1 MNAHKTALP
10 VISDPND
17 FDRNSGDWLER
28 MVFNNRIWVL
38 LFCAIITLFFSYRA
52 TQLTVNASFDEMVPQ
67 KHPFIK
73 NYLENKDSLKGLGN
87 SIRVVVETQSGDI
100 FDPEYLEVVRRVNDK
115 IFLTP
120 GVDRALMRSVWT
132 PIVRWT
138 EITEEGYKG
147 GPVMPF
153 DYDASANSIK
163 TFKLNALR
171 ANLRGNLI
179 GSDYKSSMI
188 MVPLLDKLAD
198 TGVPLD
204 YKALSDTLEQEI
216 RAPIEHPQAD
226 SESAQLKGS
235 YKIHIIGFA
244 KLTGDL
250 IDGLAKVLMFFGLS
264 ALIAAAII
272 YLYTR
277 DLRSTALLVL
287 TALCGV
293 IWLLGLMQL
302 LGYDLN
308 PYSILVPFLIF
319 AIGISHGAQKMN
331 GVMQDIGRGT
341 HKYVAARYTFRRL
354 FMAGLTALLTN
365 VVGFAVLMIID
376 IPVIQT
382 LALTTSVGVL
392 ILIFT
397 KLFFIPVALSY
408 IGVSEKAA
416 QRSIQAAEKA
426 HQHRLNLW
434 SLLVRCTERRVALP
448 LVVVSLAVGAVAITV
463 SLKYLKIGDLD
474 KGAPEL
480 RAESR
485 YNQDSEYINE
495 YYGLSGDQFAVI
507 VKSSEADGV
516 SSFQSLVKQ
525 DRLAWMLKQLP
536 EVLATSSLPDS
547 IRQTAYGQ
555 FEGNPKW
562 RTIPRNPG
570 VIGQAVAQAIV
581 DSPGAING
589 NGTVTP
595 MIAYLK
601 DHKADTL
608 TAVAKAVET
617 FAAENNDADTQFLLA
632 AGSAGIEAATNIVVK
647 EANYRIL
654 ALLYAAVTLLCF
666 ITFRSWRAVVVA
678 MVPLLITSFLCE
690 ALMVALGIGIK
701 VATLPVIA
709 LGVGVGVDYALYLL
723 SVQMRAQRLGATL
736 AESYELAIGFTGKVV
751 ALIGIT
757 MAAGVMTWAWSPIKF
772 QADMGILLTFMFLWN
787 MLGAL
792 VLIPAL
798 SSFLLNDRKDIQTS
812 VDFDQVSPHPTV
824 EPHDTDSSHRLVTH
838 SQGIDALGGER
849 IS

>member
-1 MNAHKTALP
+1 MAIDAHKNALP
-10 VISDPND
+10 VIRDPKD
-17 FDRNSGDWLER
+17 FDRNSGDRLER

-38 LFCAIITLFFSYRA
+38 LFCAMITIFFGYRA
-52 TQLTVNASFDEMVPQ
+52 TQLTINASFDEMVPQ
-67 KHPFIK
+67 KHPFIQ
-73 NYLENKDSLKGLGN
+73 NYFENKDSLKGLGN
-87 SIRVVVETQSGDI
+87 SIRVVVETRSGDI
-100 FDPEYLEVVRRVNDK
+100 FDPEYLEVVKRVNDK

-153 DYDASANSIK
+153 DYDGSADSIK
-163 TFKLNALR
+163 KFKLNAIR

-179 GSDYKSSMI
+179 GTDYKSSMI
-188 MVPLLDKLAD
+188 MVPLLDKVAE
-198 TGVPLD
+198 TGEDLD
-204 YKALSDTLEQEI
+204 YKTLSDALEREI
-216 RAPIEHPQAD
+216 RGPIENPVAG
-226 SESAQLKGS
+226 SENAQLKGV

-250 IDGLAKVLMFFGLS
+250 IDGLTQVLLFFGLS
-264 ALIAAAII
+264 ALIATAII
-272 YLYTR
+272 FLYTR
-277 DLRSTALLVL
+277 DLRSTLLLVL

-382 LALTTSVGVL
+382 LALTTSLGVL

-416 QRSIQAAEKA
+416 LRSIQAAEKA
-426 HQHRLNLW
+426 HEKRLNLW
-434 SLLVRCTERRVALP
+434 SLLVRCTERRIALP
-448 LVVVSLAVGAVAITV
+448 LVVVSLAVGAAAVTI
-463 SLKYLKIGDLD
+463 SLKYLKMGDLD

-480 RAESR
+480 RADSR
-485 YNQDSEYINE
+485 YNQDSAYINE
-495 YYGLSGDQFAVI
+495 HFGLSGDQFAVI
-507 VKSSEADGV
+507 VKSNTPDGV
-516 SSFQSLVKQ
+516 SSFDSLVEQ
-525 DRLAWMLKQLP
+525 DRLAWLLKQQP

-562 RTIPRNPG
+562 RTIPRNASA
-570 VIGQAVAQAIV
+570 VGQAVAQAIV
-581 DSPGAING
+581 DSPGTING

-608 TAVAKAVET
+608 TAVAKTVER
-617 FAAENNDADTQFLLA
+617 FAAEHSGTDTQFLLA

-654 ALLYAAVTLLCF
+654 ALLYAAVILLCF

-690 ALMVALGIGIK
+690 ALMVFLGIGIK

-723 SVQMRAQRLGATL
+723 SVQIRAQRLGATL
-736 AESYELAIGFTGKVV
+736 AESYELALGFTGKVV

-757 MAAGVMTWAWSPIKF
+757 MAAGVVTWAWSPIKF

-787 MLGAL
+787 MIGAL

-798 SSFLLNDRKDIQTS
+798 SNFLLNDRKAQIQD
-812 VDFDQVSPHPTV
+812 VDLDQVSPHPTV
-824 EPHDTDSSHRLVTH
+824 ELH
-838 SQGIDALGGER
+838 SVKPGNQQHCVARPEP
-849 IS
+849 S

>member
-1 MNAHKTALP
+1 MAIDAHKTALP
-10 VISDPND
+10 VIRDPKD
-17 FDRNSGDWLER
+17 FDKNSGDRLER
-28 MVFNNRIWVL
+28 LVFNNRIWVL
-38 LFCAIITLFFSYRA
+38 IICALITIFFGYRA
-52 TQLTVNASFDEMVPQ
+52 TQLTVNASFDDMIPQ
-67 KHPFIK
+67 NHPFIK
-73 NYLENKDSLKGLGN
+73 NYFENKDSLKGLGN
-87 SIRVVVETQSGDI
+87 SIRVVVETKDGDI
-100 FDPEYLEVVRRVNDK
+100 FDPEYLEVVKRINDK

-138 EITEEGYKG
+138 EITEEGFKG

-153 DYDASANSIK
+153 DYDGSAASIDK
-163 TFKLNALR
+163 FKLNAIR
-171 ANLRGNLI
+171 ANLRGSLI

-188 MVPLLDKLAD
+188 MVPLLDKIPETD
-198 TGVPLD
+198 EVLD
-204 YKALSDTLEQEI
+204 YKALSDTLERDI
-216 RAPIEHPQAD
+216 RHPIEHPEAGGD
-226 SESAQLKGS
+226 AKLKGN
-235 YKIHIIGFA
+235 YKVHIIGFA

-250 IDGLAKVLMFFGLS
+250 ISGLTQVFVFFGFS
-264 ALIAAAII
+264 ALIASAII
-272 YLYTR
+272 FLYTR
-277 DLRSTALLVL
+277 DARSTALLVL
-287 TALCGV
+287 TSICGV
-293 IWLLGLMQL
+293 VWLLGLMQL

-308 PYSILVPFLIF
+308 PYSILVPFLVF

-354 FMAGLTALLTN
+354 FMAGLTALLAN

-376 IPVIQT
+376 IPVIRT
-382 LALTTSVGVL
+382 LALTTSLGVL

-408 IGVSEKAA
+408 MGVSPKAA
-416 QRSIQAAEKA
+416 MRSIMAAEKA
-426 HQHRLNLW
+426 HQKRVNLW

-448 LVVVSLAVGAVAITV
+448 LVVVSIAVGVSACAV
-463 SLKYLKIGDLD
+463 SLKYLKMGDLD

-480 RAESR
+480 RADSR
-485 YNQDSEYINE
+485 YNQDSAYINE
-495 YYGLSGDQFAVI
+495 HFGLSGDQFAVI
-507 VKSSEADGV
+507 VKSNTPDGV
-516 SSFQSLVKQ
+516 SSFQSLVEQ
-525 DRLAWMLKQLP
+525 DRLAWLLKQQP

-547 IRQTAYGQ
+547 IRQTAFGQ

-562 RTIPRNPG
+562 RTIPRNSSA
-570 VIGQAVAQAIV
+570 VSQAVAQAIV

-608 TAVAKAVET
+608 TAVSRTVET
-617 FAAENNDADTQFLLA
+617 FAATHNSPNTQFLLA

-654 ALLYAAVTLLCF
+654 GMLYAAVILLCF

-690 ALMVALGIGIK
+690 ALMVFLGIGIK

-723 SVQMRAQRLGATL
+723 SVQIRAQRLGATL
-736 AESYELAIGFTGKVV
+736 AESYELALGFTGKVV

-757 MAAGVMTWAWSPIKF
+757 MAAGVVTWAWSPIKF

-798 SSFLLNDRKDIQTS
+798 SHFLLKDRKVAAKD
-812 VDFDQVSPHPTV
+812 VNFDQVSPHPTV
-824 EPHDTDSSHRLVTH
+824 EHHCSSGNQKRCEANP
-838 SQGIDALGGER
+838 QPN
-849 IS
+849 

>member
-1 MNAHKTALP
+1 M
-10 VISDPND
+10 D
-17 FDRNSGDWLER
+17 FDKNSGSRLER
-28 MVFNNRIWVL
+28 VVFNHRIWVVIV
-38 LFCAIITLFFSYRA
+38 CAIATILFGYRA
-52 TQLTVNASFDEMVPQ
+52 SLLTVNANFDEMIPQ
-67 KHPFIK
+67 NHPFIK
-73 NYLENKDSLKGLGN
+73 NYLDNRDSLKGLGN
-87 SIRVVVETQSGDI
+87 SIRVVVETQDGDI
-100 FDPEYLEVVRRVNDK
+100 FDPEYLEVVKRVNDK

-138 EITEEGYKG
+138 EITEEGFTG

-153 DYDASANSIK
+153 DYDGSAESIK
-163 TFKLNALR
+163 QFKLNAIR

-179 GSDYKSSMI
+179 GSDSKSSMI
-188 MVPLLDKLAD
+188 MVPLLDQIAE
-198 TGVPLD
+198 TGENLD
-204 YKALSDTLEQEI
+204 YKTLSDILEREI
-216 RAPIEHPQAD
+216 REPIEHPQPGSD
-226 SESAQLKGS
+226 IAQFKGS

-250 IDGLAKVLMFFGLS
+250 IDGLSQVLMFFGLS
-264 ALIAAAII
+264 ALISAVFI

-277 DLRSTALLVL
+277 DVRSTTLLVA
-287 TALCGV
+287 TALSGV

-302 LGYDLN
+302 LGYNLN
-308 PYSILVPFLIF
+308 PYTILVPFLVF

-354 FMAGLTALLTN
+354 FMAGLTALITN

-382 LALTTSVGVL
+382 LALTTSLGVL

-416 QRSIQAAEKA
+416 KRSVIAAEKA
-426 HQHRLNLW
+426 HKKHLNLW
-434 SLLVRCTERRVALP
+434 SLLVRCTKRRYALP
-448 LVVVSLAVGAVAITV
+448 LVVGSLVVGLAAVTV
-463 SLKYLKIGDLD
+463 SLKHLKIGDLD

-480 RAESR
+480 RADSR
-485 YNQDSEYINE
+485 YNQDSAYINDHF
-495 YYGLSGDQFAVI
+495 GLSSDQFAVI
-507 VKSSEADGV
+507 VTSNTLNGV
-516 SSFQSLVKQ
+516 SSYSSLVEQ
-525 DRLAWMLKQLP
+525 DRLSWLLKQQP
-536 EVLATSSLPDS
+536 EVLETSSLPDN
-547 IRQTAYGQ
+547 IRQTAFGL

-562 RTIPRNPG
+562 LTIPRSSNS
-570 VIGQAVAQAIV
+570 VGQAIAQTIV
-581 DSPGAING
+581 NTPGAINA

-608 TAVAKAVET
+608 SAVTKTVET
-617 FAAENNDADTQFLLA
+617 FAATHNSSDTKFLLA

-654 ALLYAAVTLLCF
+654 GLLYATVILLCF
-666 ITFRSWRAVVVA
+666 ITFKSWRAVVVA

-690 ALMVALGIGIK
+690 ALMVSLGIGIK

-723 SVQMRAQRLGATL
+723 SVQLRAQRLGATL
-736 AESYELAIGFTGKVV
+736 AESYELALGFTGKVV
-751 ALIGIT
+751 ALIGVT
-757 MAAGVMTWAWSPIKF
+757 MAAGVVTWAWSPIKF

-787 MLGAL
+787 MIGAL

-798 SSFLLNDRKDIQTS
+798 SHFLLKDRKKAAQD
-812 VDFDQVSPHPTV
+812 VDFDQVSPHPAL
-824 EPHDTDSSHRLVTH
+824 EHHD
-838 SQGIDALGGER
+838 SQQR
-849 IS
+849 IHQSASKVVV